1 MKAIIKRFLKEE
13 TGVTAIEYGLIAGL
27 IAVAIVA
34 GVSSIGG
41 SLGNM
46 FKNLGSCI
54 TDPSNSAACTSPWTE
69 STSSGTKSTSSE

>member
-34 GVSSIGG
+34 GVTSIGG

-46 FKNLGSCI
+46 FTNLGTCI
-54 TDPSNSAACTSPWTE
+54 SAPATATNCT
-69 STSSGTKSTSSE
+69 TSSIFTKAQAQQ

>member
-34 GVSSIGG
+34 SVSTIGT
-41 SLGNM
+41 
-46 FKNLGSCI
+46 NLGSMFANISSCVS
-54 TDPSNSAACTSPWTE
+54 TPSSCKLTGNTTSKPT
-69 STSSGTKSTSSE
+69 

>member
-46 FKNLGSCI
+46 FTNLGKCI
-54 TDPSNSAACTSPWTE
+54 TSPSATDGTANAACTAPW
-69 STSSGTKSTSSE
+69 STGA